1 MSQFSQVSETHSAIQ
16 AGQELPAIWS
26 CGRGTIPQQRIIS
39 PPFYQLNYRK
49 IFNSHL
55 LSFSLFIRANTN
67 DKATYQLSFFKNLIA
82 GGSLMGESIL
92 SRSMAL
98 MTRFELVK
106 PFGLTL

>member
-1 MSQFSQVSETHSAIQ
+1 MTYILVLRGGIEPPTSDYKSPVLPIKLSQV
-16 AGQELPAIWS
+16 
-26 CGRGTIPQQRIIS
+26 
-39 PPFYQLNYRK
+39 FY
-49 IFNSHL
+49 SHL

-67 DKATYQLSFFKNLIA
+67 DKATYQLSLFKNLIA
-82 GGSLMGESIL
+82 GGSLVGESIL